1 MVLLSLLFSFTK
13 VSANNGVPR
22 WVILFVKLLLDE
34 GSYVLLDVVLFQ
46 RLQTAIR
53 SHQS

>member
-1 MVLLSLLFSFTK
+1 MLLSRFTK
-13 VSANNGVPR
+13 ISANNGVPR

-34 GSYVLLDVVLFQ
+34 GSYVLLNIVLFQ

-53 SHQS
+53 SHHS